1 MIEQQVHTKVTAD
14 ASQANAEMG
23 KFKKAIDDTGGAGTS
38 LGQKVAKG
46 LDSAVVALAKFNLA
60 VGGVRAGIG
69 LLHDGI
75 DALRD
80 VEAFHKLQAAVP
92 VEVFERLDAATGRL
106 FTKQQLLT
114 VATKTLNA
122 DFKFTAGQMADVLN
136 ASRTLSERGYGPMEQ
151 IQEKLIKSV
160 SKQGEGLDDFNLIID
175 KTKTGVERTNEVLAK
190 LHGLAEDGSA
200 VTDETRTIADMDRAF
215 EDLAMTLKE
224 DIVPILVQIVSL
236 IHETI
241 AGWDDMLGGIE
252 RRQAQLQRDKAL
264 ADLERARTGSRFL
277 GDVSAANDTQN
288 QRDWLRT
295 RGRETLSDAEYFSA
309 LQGDLGTPSSKWVG
323 IAPQKSGSSAIP
335 VYVVNARE
343 VGEHTVEPWYTT
355 GQGDFGAA
363 AWDSSSLDV
372 LEFQNANRMTDER
385 QLANSANRRGLGQ
398 LRGQGSS
405 FAGSGDLAAMAD
417 PLKQMKDDLADTS
430 TVVGATYAT
439 LAAGMAAAVDAAITG
454 GDSIVRAAA
463 KASAGVLK
471 SLAIE
476 AIGKAG
482 WYGVEALGYAIVG
495 DAARA
500 TASAIAAGRYAAQAA
515 ALAGLAAGLGSL
527 AGGGGGGS
535 GGGVGSGGGYA
546 ATAGGGYA
554 ISGGGGGG
562 GGHNITI
569 NIGGGVQD
577 ARQIANA
584 VTEGLRQAERQG
596 QRTTFGTTTFSG

>member
-23 KFKKAIDDTGGAGTS
+23 KFKKAVDDVGGAGAS
-38 LGQKVAKG
+38 LGQKIAKG
-46 LDSAVVALAKFNLA
+46 LDSAMTALAKFNLA
-60 VGGVRAGIG
+60 IGGVQAGVG
-69 LLHDGI
+69 LLREGL

-80 VEAFHKLQAAVP
+80 VEAFHKLEAAVP
-92 VEVFERLDAATGRL
+92 VEVFERLDAATGNL
-106 FTKQQLLT
+106 FKKQQLLT
-114 VATKTLNA
+114 VATKALNA

-175 KTKTGVERTNEVLAK
+175 KTKSGVERTSEVLAK
-190 LHGLAEDGSA
+190 LHGLAQEGSI
-200 VTDETRTIADMDRAF
+200 TDETRTIAEMDRAF

-224 DIVPILVQIVSL
+224 DIVPIIVQLVSL

-252 RRQAQLQRDKAL
+252 RRQAQLQRDQAR
-264 ADLERARTGSRFL
+264 ADLERTRTGLDFQIGLDEANNAQVRRDRL
-277 GDVSAANDTQN
+277 LYGRAA
-288 QRDWLRT
+288 
-295 RGRETLSDAEYFSA
+295 EYSDADYYA
-309 LQGDLGTPSSKWVG
+309 AMQADLGTPSTKWVG
-323 IAPQKSGSSAIP
+323 TSSAKGGAGVTP

-343 VGEHTVEPWYTT
+343 VGEHTVEPWYSA
-355 GQGDFGAA
+355 GEGDFGAA

-372 LEFQNANRMTDER
+372 LDFQNANRMTDER

-405 FAGSGDLAAMAD
+405 FTGSGDLAAMAD
-417 PLKQMKDDLADTS
+417 PLKQMKDDLADTN

-454 GDSIVRAAA
+454 GESITRAAA
-463 KASAGVLK
+463 RASAGVLK
-471 SLAIE
+471 ALAIE

-500 TASAIAAGRYAAQAA
+500 TASALAAGRYAAQAA

-527 AGGGGGGS
+527 AGGGGGAS
-535 GGGVGSGGGYA
+535 AAAPGGGGFT

-554 ISGGGGGG
+554 IPGGGGG

-569 NIGGGVQD
+569 VVGGGVTD
-577 ARQIANA
+577 TKAIANA

>member
-23 KFKKAIDDTGGAGTS
+23 KFKKAVDDVGGAGRS
-38 LGQKVAKG
+38 LGQKVSDG
-46 LDSAVVALAKFNLA
+46 LDMAVRALIKFNLA
-60 VGGVRAGIG
+60 VGGVQAGIG
-69 LLHDGI
+69 LLREGL

-80 VEAFHKLQAAVP
+80 VEAFHKLEQAVP
-92 VEVFERLDAATGRL
+92 VEVFERLDAATGNL
-106 FTKQQLLT
+106 FKKQQLLT
-114 VATKTLNA
+114 VATKALNA
-122 DFKFTAGQMADVLN
+122 DFKFTAAQMADVLK
-136 ASRTLSERGYGPMEQ
+136 ASRTLSDQGYGPMEQ

-175 KTKTGVERTNEVLAK
+175 KTKSGVERTNEVLAK
-190 LHGLAEDGSA
+190 LHGLAEESSI
-200 VTDETRTIADMDRAF
+200 TDETRTIAEMDRAF
-215 EDLAMTLKE
+215 ADLAMTLKE
-224 DIVPILVQIVSL
+224 DIVPIIVQLVSL

-252 RRQAQLQRDKAL
+252 RRQAQLQRDQAL
-264 ADLERARTGSRFL
+264 ANLERTRTGAAFL
-277 GDVSAANDTQN
+277 GDVSGANDAQN
-288 QRDWLRT
+288 KRDWLRV
-295 RGRETLSDAEYFSA
+295 RGRETLSDADYFGA
-309 LQGDLGTPSSKWVG
+309 LQGDLGTPSTKWVHSESPKTG
-323 IAPQKSGSSAIP
+323 GATP

-343 VGEHTVEPWYTT
+343 VGEHTVQPWYQT
-355 GQGDFGAA
+355 GEGDFGAA

-372 LEFQNANRMTDER
+372 LDFENANRNTDER

-405 FAGSGDLAAMAD
+405 FTGSADLAGMSD
-417 PLKQMKDDLADTS
+417 PLKGMKDDLADTS

-471 SLAIE
+471 ALAIQ

-495 DAARA
+495 DEGRAAASLLAAARYA
-500 TASAIAAGRYAAQAA
+500 TQAA
-515 ALAGLAAGLGSL
+515 ALAGLASGLGSL
-527 AGGGGGGS
+527 AGGGGAS
-535 GGGVGSGGGYA
+535 AGGGGGASYA
-546 ATAGGGYA
+546 GAGAAGGGYMT
-554 ISGGGGGG
+554 GGGGGG
-562 GGHNITI
+562 GAANITI
-569 NIGGGVQD
+569 VIGGGVTD
-577 ARQIANA
+577 TKSIANA

-596 QRTTFGTTTFSG
+596 QRTTFGTTTFQG